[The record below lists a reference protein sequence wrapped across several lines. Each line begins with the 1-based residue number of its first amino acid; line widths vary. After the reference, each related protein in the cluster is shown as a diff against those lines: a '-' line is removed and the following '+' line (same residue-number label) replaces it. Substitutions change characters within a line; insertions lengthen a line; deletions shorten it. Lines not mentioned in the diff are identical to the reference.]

1 MMQEFAIKT
10 LIDITETG
18 LHRGTDKRKLNQQQN
33 YNTFI
38 NKIGLRVN
46 CLPIEVTSKM
56 VDKVEDLGFGS
67 AYKGRHTVW
76 TFRFNTEY
84 YGGLTLDMLENDFHL
99 IPVITDLMETIKIN
113 TSVLD
118 TTGKKTK
125 NITFK
130 YVDNE
135 SAE

>member
-1 MMQEFAIKT
+1 M
-10 LIDITETG
+10 
-18 LHRGTDKRKLNQQQN
+18 
-33 YNTFI
+33 
-38 NKIGLRVN
+38 
-46 CLPIEVTSKM
+46 P
-56 VDKVEDLGFGS
+56 
-67 AYKGRHTVW
+67 
-76 TFRFNTEY
+76 FRALACSLF
-84 YGGLTLDMLENDFHL
+84 DMLENDFHL